1 MATKK
6 ITMQDIAAACGLSR
20 NTVSKVFNDRGSV
33 PEVTRQQVLTMARQM
48 GYRQLTV
55 PENTPA
61 PQGRSIALLT
71 LCMPG
76 RNHYGS
82 NFISS
87 FANRMSRAGYTLMIY
102 EIQADEHQD
111 CRLPANFVLENTAG
125 ILCIEMFDRRYT
137 DFICQLGL
145 PVLFSDTYAR
155 ADFSAMAGDFISME
169 NTTSSIA
176 VTTQLIEQGAR
187 TLGFVDD
194 HTHCNSFYERFNGF
208 RTALARAGLALDPKL
223 CVVAPN
229 SSPYGEAAWLVE
241 QLRAMPNLPDAFV
254 CANDYLA
261 INLMKALKY
270 MGLQIPSDVMVMGFD
285 DSPEAT
291 VAEPQLSTVHIPS
304 SEMGFIAAGI
314 LLDRIQRPNLP
325 YRCCYIQT
333 TPVWRASTHAL
344 PSSPV

>member
-1 MATKK
+1 MAAKK
-6 ITMQDIAAACGLSR
+6 ITMQDIAEACGLSR
-20 NTVSKVFNDRGSV
+20 NTVSKVFNGRGNV
-33 PEVTRQQVLTMARQM
+33 PETTRQQVLEKARQM
-48 GYRQLTV
+48 GYRQL
-55 PENTPA
+55 PEVGDMSVA
-61 PQGRSIALLT
+61 HGRSITLLT

-102 EIQADEHQD
+102 EIQPSEHRE

-145 PVLFSDTYAR
+145 PVIFSDTYAR

-169 NTTSSIA
+169 NTTSAMA
-176 VTTQLIEQGAR
+176 VTSRLIELGAGK
-187 TLGFVDD
+187 LGFVGD

-208 RTALARAGLALDPKL
+208 RTAVARGGLTLNPNL
-223 CVVAPN
+223 CIVEPN
-229 SSPYGEAAWLVE
+229 SAPYGEVAWLVE
-241 QLRAMPNLPDAFV
+241 RLQAMPCLPDAFV

-261 INLMKALKY
+261 VHLMKALKC
-270 MGLQIPSDVMVMGFD
+270 LNLRIPQDVMVAGFD

-291 VAEPQLSTVHIPS
+291 VAEPPLSTVRIPS
-304 SEMGFIAAGI
+304 GEMGFIAAGI
-314 LLDRIQRPNLP
+314 LLDRIQRPTLP
-325 YRCCYIQT
+325 YRCCYVQT
-333 TPVWRASTHAL
+333 TPVWRNTTR
-344 PSSPV
+344 

>member
-1 MATKK
+1 MAAKK
-6 ITMQDIAAACGLSR
+6 ITMQDIADACGLSR
-20 NTVSKVFNDRGSV
+20 NTVSKVFNGRGSV
-33 PEVTRQQVLTMARQM
+33 PETTRQQVLEKARGM
-48 GYRQLTV
+48 GYRLL
-55 PENTPA
+55 PENADRPTA
-61 PQGRSIALLT
+61 QGRSIALLT

-102 EIQADEHQD
+102 EIQPDEHRD

-137 DFICQLGL
+137 EFIGRLGL
-145 PVLFSDTYAR
+145 PVIFSDTYAR

-176 VTTQLIEQGAR
+176 MTNHLIQCGAR
-187 TLGFVDD
+187 RLGFVGD

-208 RTALARAGLALDPKL
+208 RTAVARAGLTLDPQL
-223 CVVAPN
+223 CIVAPN
-229 SSPYGEAAWLVE
+229 SAPYGETAWLVE
-241 QLRAMPNLPDAFV
+241 QLQAMPRLPDAFV

-261 INLMKALKY
+261 IHLMKALKH
-270 MGLQIPSDVMVMGFD
+270 LQLRIPDDIMVAGFD

-291 VAEPQLSTVHIPS
+291 VTEPPLTTVRIAS
-304 SEMGFIAAGI
+304 GEMGFIAAGI
-314 LLDRIQRPNLP
+314 LLDRIQRPALP

-333 TPVWRASTHAL
+333 TPVWRATTR
-344 PSSPV
+344 

>member
-1 MATKK
+1 MAAKK
-6 ITMQDIAAACGLSR
+6 ITMQDIADACGLSR
-20 NTVSKVFNDRGSV
+20 NTVSKVFNGRGSV
-33 PEVTRQQVLTMARQM
+33 PEATRQQVLEKARQM
-48 GYRQLTV
+48 GYRQL
-55 PENTPA
+55 PA
-61 PQGRSIALLT
+61 AEELPAVHGRSIALLT

-82 NFISS
+82 NFISN

-102 EIQADEHQD
+102 EIQPDEHRD

-137 DFICQLGL
+137 DFICGLGL
-145 PVLFSDTYAR
+145 PVIFSDTYAR

-176 VTTQLIEQGAR
+176 VTNRLIELGAR
-187 TLGFVDD
+187 DLGFVGD

-208 RTALARAGLALDPKL
+208 RTAVARGGLTLDSQL
-223 CVVAPN
+223 CIVAPN
-229 SSPYGEAAWLVE
+229 SAPYGETAWLVE
-241 QLRAMPNLPDAFV
+241 QLRAMPRLPDAFV

-261 INLMKALKY
+261 THLMRALKCL
-270 MGLQIPSDVMVMGFD
+270 GLRIPEDIMVVGFD

-291 VAEPQLSTVHIPS
+291 VTEPQLSTVRIAS
-304 SEMGFIAAGI
+304 GEMGFIAAGI
-314 LLDRIQRPNLP
+314 LLDRIQRPALP

-333 TPVWRASTHAL
+333 TPVWRATTR
-344 PSSPV
+344 